1 MSSPAE
7 WYQALP
13 PVSKVWLTCAVVSGI
28 AVKLQY
34 IQWPLLAYL
43 PPLIFS
49 RKLQVSATP
58 RLLALSRGG

>member
-13 PVSKVWLTCAVVSGI
+13 PVTKVWLTCAVVSGI
-28 AVKLQY
+28 AVKLRY
-34 IQWPLLAYL
+34 IQWSLLAYA

-49 RKLQVSATP
+49 RNLQVSATL
-58 RLLALSRGG
+58 RLLALSRRG